1 MAVMARGQLVVP
13 PPFPLR
19 LLRERRE
26 RRPRGIAR
34 SHTGDIG
41 PIDGRRVSRKAD
53 RLLEAAKRKIAQLR
67 SHELPG
73 GTGLEAPDIELL
85 LGGGPPPTIP
95 LGLRLL
101 AECLLKRRGEE

>member
-13 PPFPLR
+13 PTFPLR

-26 RRPRGIAR
+26 RGPRGIAR
-34 SHTGDIG
+34 SHTRDIG

-73 GTGLEAPDIELL
+73 GPGLEAPEIELS
-85 LGGGPPPTIP
+85 LGRGQPPAIA

-101 AECLLKRRGEE
+101 TECLLKEW